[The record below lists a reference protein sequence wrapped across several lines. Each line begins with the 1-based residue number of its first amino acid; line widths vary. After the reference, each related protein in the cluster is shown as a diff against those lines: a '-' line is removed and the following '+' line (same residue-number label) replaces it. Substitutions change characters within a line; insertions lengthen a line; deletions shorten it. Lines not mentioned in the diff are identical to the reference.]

1 MTIQQTQQTR
11 IAQELVERIRAAQ
24 GGTDTTV
31 PTGILRTFLEEGE
44 RQLQGLHIQ
53 MKASG
58 RKILGLE
65 DRIQAQ
71 SVTIKR
77 LKEEVQRLERQ
88 RK

>member
-24 GGTDTTV
+24 GATDTTV

-44 RQLQGLHIQ
+44 RQLQGLHVQ
-53 MKASG
+53 MKAST

-65 DRIQAQ
+65 DRVQAQ
-71 SVTIKR
+71 ANTINK
-77 LKEEVQRLERQ
+77 LKAELQQV
-88 RK
+88 KGK